1 MTDKKI
7 NSQDREKGIN
17 PVMAAVAGAV
27 VAGAA
32 VAGTIIM
39 SDKKNQDKAK
49 EVVSNVKE
57 NINNK
62 KKVIVNKAN
71 KLEDITKNTIKDVK
85 KI

>member
-7 NSQDREKGIN
+7 NSQANEKGIS

-32 VAGTIIM
+32 VAGAIIM
-39 SDKKNQDKAK
+39 SDKKKRDKVIK
-49 EVVSNVKE
+49 VVSDVKD
-57 NINNK
+57 NLNNK
-62 KKVIVNKAN
+62 KDTIVNKAT
-71 KLEDITKNTIKDVK
+71 KLKNITKNTVKEVK